1 MSFPLLRR
9 AQARAVATA
18 LALVTA
24 LLLVVQGLPAPA
36 VASVR
41 ATSEVASP
49 ALAPGY
55 GTFSLTMRVVG
66 EGLSLV
72 PEDVAFTV
80 TADYV
85 LPGPADQFPGWTAP
99 GTLDSNGK
107 SGTFTLTVVKDVPTP
122 GKPLPAGS
130 TVSLSENVDTSTVSP
145 TVVTWGEPE
154 FTVRSVETNTFTVED
169 GKVTQSEVIN
179 NAVPV
184 GQKPQEPTSVV
195 TTTPPPTSVD
205 QNPQEPTSV
214 VTTAPTAVPSPTPS
228 RPGRPLARTGA
239 SNVLVLGVLGSVLV
253 AAGGVVVAIRRRRE
267 QA

>member
-85 LPGPADQFPGWTAP
+85 LPAPADQFPGWTAP
-99 GTLDSNGK
+99 GTLDSNGR
-107 SGTFTLTVVKDVPTP
+107 SGRFTLTVVKDVPTP

-154 FTVRSVETNTFTVED
+154 FTVSSVETDTFTVED

-184 GQKPQEPTSVV
+184 GQNPQEPTSVV
-195 TTTPPPTSVD
+195 TTTPPPTSVA

-214 VTTAPTAVPSPTPS
+214 VTTAPTAVPSPMPS

>member
-1 MSFPLLRR
+1 M
-9 AQARAVATA
+9 ATA

-24 LLLVVQGLPAPA
+24 LLFVVQGLPAPA

-66 EGLSLV
+66 EGLPLV
-72 PEDVAFTV
+72 PEDAAFTIWV
-80 TADYV
+80 DYV

-99 GTLDSNGK
+99 GTLYSNGK
-107 SGTFTLTVVKDVPTP
+107 SGTFTLTVVRDVPTP
-122 GKPLPAGS
+122 GKPLPAGT
-130 TVSLSENVDTSTVSP
+130 TVTLSEDVETSTVSP

-154 FTVRSVETNTFTVED
+154 FWAEPNHVETSTFTVED

-184 GQKPQEPTSVV
+184 GQKPQEPAPVV

-253 AAGGVVVAIRRRRE
+253 A
-267 QA
+267 